1 MFTNIF
7 IFKFINIYFKKCRFF
22 FLNIENNSKK
32 CLKKF
37 QKKCLQIFQKYFK
50 KFPKFSKIS
59 KKNQKKFKKI
69 VRKNVKKIFQKCD
82 AEDFG

>member
-37 QKKCLQIFQKYFK
+37 QK
-50 KFPKFSKIS
+50 
-59 KKNQKKFKKI
+59 
-69 VRKNVKKIFQKCD
+69 NV
-82 AEDFG
+82 